1 MQVKSLVLV
10 TSLALQC
17 PTLLSPLLTRFH
29 EGSKALFLPP
39 QAHAVLH
46 SAALALGHLTASLAS
61 YLVGVRRRAVPRGHP
76 LTKGDSSGVL
86 VPQPSPWAVHIWG
99 QPNPRHCLIYVKDLD
114 LTPSQVPSSSRSTS
128 VETRKVDPR
137 KSCPRSHS

>member
-17 PTLLSPLLTRFH
+17 PTLLPSAYRFH
-29 EGSKALFLPP
+29 GGSKALFLPP
-39 QAHAVLH
+39 LAHAVLH

-76 LTKGDSSGVL
+76 LTKGDRSGVL
-86 VPQPSPWAVHIWG
+86 SARAFTLGSTHLGAAKPKTLSHLQCEG
-99 QPNPRHCLIYVKDLD
+99 FGLD
-114 LTPSQVPSSSRSTS
+114 TLSGPFQL
-128 VETRKVDPR
+128 
-137 KSCPRSHS
+137 